1 MANKRTLKKSIH
13 LICEELFAE
22 GVATALYGPQ
32 AGKTNS
38 DETLYAI
45 LKMQDHYIRRVSHP
59 EPGIPAKAY
68 YRDLW
73 EKFQQEANECID
85 RINA

>member
-1 MANKRTLKKSIH
+1 MANKRTLKKSIN

-22 GVATALYGPQ
+22 SIAASLYGPQ
-32 AGKTNS
+32 ANS
-38 DETLYAI
+38 INVDECLFTI

-59 EPGIPAKAY
+59 EPGISAKAY

-73 EKFQQEANECID
+73 EKFQEEVCELID
-85 RINA
+85 QINA